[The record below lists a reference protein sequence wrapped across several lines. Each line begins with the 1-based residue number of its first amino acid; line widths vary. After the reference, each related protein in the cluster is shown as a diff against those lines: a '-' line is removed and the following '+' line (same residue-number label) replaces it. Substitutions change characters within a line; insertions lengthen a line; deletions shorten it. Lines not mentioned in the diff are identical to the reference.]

1 VADLGQHGQ
10 GLGDRARPVVLE
22 HRWLHRRIISQ
33 AGNGATRE
41 PISFTSVPW
50 WES

>member
-1 VADLGQHGQ
+1 
-10 GLGDRARPVVLE
+10 VVLE

-33 AGNGATRE
+33 AGNGATPE